1 MLDLLDYAIIPHISQ
16 ATNLVSLELSVMA
29 EQSKPNG
36 VANVAVPQ
44 VILQLPNLV
53 ELTLSKLI
61 DLTAE

>member
-1 MLDLLDYAIIPHISQ
+1 MLDLLDYTIIPHISH

-36 VANVAVPQ
+36 AANVVVPQ

-61 DLTAE
+61 DLTA